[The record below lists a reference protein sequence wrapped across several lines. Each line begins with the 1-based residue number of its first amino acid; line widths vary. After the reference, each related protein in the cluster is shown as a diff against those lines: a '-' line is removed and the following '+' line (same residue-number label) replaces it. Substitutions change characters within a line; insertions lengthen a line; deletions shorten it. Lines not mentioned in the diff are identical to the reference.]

1 MSIKKKK
8 NRNYLKMKNHA
19 LQNINLLASLYE
31 HVDDIDFYAGGML
44 EKKKPGAILGHTF
57 QCITGEMFFRWKYG
71 DRFFYEFGNQ
81 AGSFTLGW

>member
-1 MSIKKKK
+1 
-8 NRNYLKMKNHA
+8 MKNHA